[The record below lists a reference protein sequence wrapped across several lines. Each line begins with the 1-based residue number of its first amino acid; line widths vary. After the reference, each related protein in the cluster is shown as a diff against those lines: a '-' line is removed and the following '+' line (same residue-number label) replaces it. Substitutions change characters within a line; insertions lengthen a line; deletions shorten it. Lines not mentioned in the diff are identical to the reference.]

1 MLAHQDAVTS
11 LDIDPAGLTL
21 VSGGHD
27 CSVRFWDIVGTTSNS
42 KGSEL
47 SLQENQSLSGGN
59 GTSAACVQEITAHR
73 KKATEGVL
81 DVKYHPTAPY
91 FASAGADGVI
101 RIYG

>member
-1 MLAHQDAVTS
+1 MLAHLDAVTS

-27 CSVRFWDIVGTTSNS
+27 CSVRFWDIVGGGSAGNASAGSDNDSN
-42 KGSEL
+42 
-47 SLQENQSLSGGN
+47 NSGTNGN
-59 GTSAACVQEITAHR
+59 ACVCVQEISSHR

-81 DVKYHPTAPY
+81 DVKYHPTAPF
-91 FASAGADGVI
+91 FASAGADGVV

>member
-27 CSVRFWDIVGTTSNS
+27 CSVRFWDIVGTSAKGLDSTST
-42 KGSEL
+42 SEL
-47 SLQENQSLSGGN
+47 GLQESKTGAG
-59 GTSAACVQEITAHR
+59 AACVQEITAHR